1 MSRTVIAFIV
11 LSLLGLIIIQVGM
24 LRIGLIKE
32 SESYNSE
39 VSAVMLDVSTK
50 LFEDT
55 KLSEQ
60 IATLSKETDI
70 DKRTIFNTDSLPFS
84 TRKKIDLLFKK
95 QLEARE
101 ISVGLSLIH
110 I

>member
-11 LSLLGLIIIQVGM
+11 LSLLGLIVIQVGM

-32 SESYNSE
+32 SESYKSE

-60 IATLSKETDI
+60 IATLSKEADV
-70 DKRTIFNTDSLPFS
+70 DKRTIFNTC
-84 TRKKIDLLFKK
+84 LLYTSPSPRD
-95 QLEARE
+95 AT
-101 ISVGLSLIH
+101 LSRMPSSA
-110 I
+110 